1 MAPVPLTI
9 SKEFAKATEPPRP
22 GKGPKSVSEALLS
35 LFDRTS
41 PKLVRLTKVIIFQYF
56 MILAALPSS

>member
-1 MAPVPLTI
+1 MSPVSLRI

-22 GKGPKSVSEALLS
+22 GKGPKSVSETLS
-35 LFDRTS
+35 SHFDQTS
-41 PKLVRLTKVIIFQYF
+41 PKLVYSKKNACFPIF